1 MTVPEQLQVLKAL
14 QALDQE
20 RRELILQRQQ
30 LDEEQGRLQVEVDR
44 IKAMV
49 DSLTGTI
56 ETRQEE
62 RRELLGKL
70 EHERGLAARAEGR
83 LPQIKTQREY
93 LAVLKEVDAAKKQIK
108 ELNDQVAAK
117 DRELEALTADKGEK
131 DAELATLSE
140 QTAARQ
146 AEIASVVAG
155 LDAGLADHGR
165 QRDSLT
171 GKLPVTLRKRYD
183 MLLERRNGIAVVE
196 ARDGA
201 CLGCHMHL
209 PPQLF
214 NRLYVAK
221 EVQSCPHCSRL
232 LYLLVEEG

>member
-1 MTVPEQLQVLKAL
+1 MPEQLQVLKAL

-20 RRELILQRQQ
+20 RRELIQQRQK
-30 LDEEQGRLQVEVDR
+30 LDEEQAVLQVELERVQ
-44 IKAMV
+44 AMA
-49 DSLTGTI
+49 DSLADTI
-56 ETRQEE
+56 EARQEE

-70 EHERGLAARAEGR
+70 EHERGLAVRAEAR

-93 LAVLKEVDAAKKQIK
+93 LAVLKEVDTAKKQIK
-108 ELNDQVAAK
+108 ELGDQLAAK
-117 DRELEALTADKGEK
+117 DRDLEALTADKTEK
-131 DAELATLSE
+131 DAEVATLSE

-146 AEIASVVAG
+146 AEIAAVAVG
-155 LDAGLADHGR
+155 LDTGLADHGR
-165 QRDSLT
+165 QRNDLT
-171 GKLPVTLRKRYD
+171 GQLPVPLRKRYD
-183 MLLERRNGIAVVE
+183 MLLERRNGMAVVE

-221 EVQSCPHCSRL
+221 EVQCCPHCNRL
-232 LYLLVEEG
+232 LYLGEA

>member
-14 QALDQE
+14 QALDRE
-20 RRELILQRQQ
+20 RRELLLQRQQ
-30 LDEEQGRLQVEVDR
+30 LDEEQGKLQCAVDR
-44 IKAMV
+44 IQEMV
-49 DSLTGTI
+49 DSLAAAI
-56 ETRQEE
+56 AACQDE
-62 RRELLGKL
+62 RRELLGRL
-70 EHERGLAARAEGR
+70 EHERGLAARAEAR

-108 ELNDQVAAK
+108 ELNDLVAAK
-117 DRELEALTADKGEK
+117 DRELDALNADKGEK

-146 AEIASVVAG
+146 AELAANVAG
-155 LDAGLADHGR
+155 LDMGLADHGR
-165 QRDSLT
+165 QREELT
-171 GKLPVTLRKRYD
+171 GRLPVALRKRYD
-183 MLLERRNGIAVVE
+183 MLLERRNGLAVVE

-221 EVQSCPHCSRL
+221 EVQSCPHCSRM
-232 LYLLVEEG
+232 LYLAVEQG

>member
-1 MTVPEQLQVLKAL
+1 MPEQLQVLRDL
-14 QALDQE
+14 QALDRE
-20 RRELILQRQQ
+20 RRELFQQRQQ
-30 LDEEQGRLQVEVDR
+30 LDEEQGKLQVELDR
-44 IKAMV
+44 VQAMV
-49 DSLTGTI
+49 DSLNGTI
-56 ETRQEE
+56 AVCQEV

-70 EHERGLAARAEGR
+70 EHERGLAARAESR

-108 ELNDQVAAK
+108 ELNDQVAAR
-117 DRELEALTADKGEK
+117 DRELEALIADKGEK
-131 DAELATLSE
+131 DVELAALNE
-140 QTAARQ
+140 QTTTRRSELAAV
-146 AEIASVVAG
+146 AAG

-165 QRDSLT
+165 QRDALT
-171 GKLPVTLRKRYD
+171 GKLPVALRKRYD
-183 MLLERRNGIAVVE
+183 MLLERRNGMAVVE

-221 EVQSCPHCSRL
+221 EVQSCPHCNRL
-232 LYLLVEEG
+232 LYLSAEQA

>member
-20 RRELILQRQQ
+20 RRELIQQRQK
-30 LDEEQGRLQVEVDR
+30 LDEEQAVLQVELERVQ
-44 IKAMV
+44 AMA
-49 DSLTGTI
+49 DSLADTI

-70 EHERGLAARAEGR
+70 EHERGLAARAEAR

-93 LAVLKEVDAAKKQIK
+93 LAVLKEVDTAKKQIK
-108 ELNDQVAAK
+108 ELGDQLAAK
-117 DRELEALTADKGEK
+117 DRDLEALTADKTEK
-131 DAELATLSE
+131 DAEVAALSE

-146 AEIASVVAG
+146 AEIAAVAVG

-165 QRDSLT
+165 QRDDLT
-171 GKLPVTLRKRYD
+171 GQLPVPLRKRYD
-183 MLLERRNGIAVVE
+183 MLLERRNGMAVVE

-221 EVQSCPHCSRL
+221 EVQSCPHCNRL
-232 LYLLVEEG
+232 LYLGQA

>member
-1 MTVPEQLQVLKAL
+1 MPEQLQVLKAL
-14 QALDQE
+14 QALDRE
-20 RRELILQRQQ
+20 RRELLQQRQQ
-30 LDEEQGRLQVEVDR
+30 LEEEQGKLQIDVDR
-44 IKAMV
+44 VQAMV
-49 DSLTGTI
+49 DSLDGAI
-56 ETRQEE
+56 VAGQEV

-70 EHERGLAARAEGR
+70 EHERGLAARAEAR

-93 LAVLKEVDAAKKQIK
+93 LAVLKEVDAAKKQVK

-117 DRELEALTADKGEK
+117 DRELEALMADKSEK
-131 DAELATLSE
+131 DAELATLDE
-140 QTAARQ
+140 QTSTRRGEIEAA
-146 AEIASVVAG
+146 AAG

-165 QRDSLT
+165 QRDGLT
-171 GKLPVTLRKRYD
+171 ERLPATLRKRYD
-183 MLLERRNGIAVVE
+183 MLLERRNGLAVVE

-221 EVQSCPHCSRL
+221 DVQSCPHCSRL
-232 LYLLVEEG
+232 LYLGEA

>member
-14 QALDQE
+14 QELDRE
-20 RRELILQRQQ
+20 RRQLLQQRQQ
-30 LDEEQGRLQVEVDR
+30 LNEEEGRLQGDVDR
-44 IKAMV
+44 VQAMV
-49 DSLTGTI
+49 DSLAGSI
-56 ETRQEE
+56 AAGQEE

-70 EHERGLAARAEGR
+70 EHERGLAARAEAR

-108 ELNDQVAAK
+108 ELGDLVAAK

-131 DAELATLSE
+131 DAELAALSE
-140 QTAARQ
+140 QTTARRDEINAA
-146 AEIASVVAG
+146 AAG

-165 QRDSLT
+165 QRDDLT
-171 GKLPVTLRKRYD
+171 GRLPVALRKRYD
-183 MLLERRNGIAVVE
+183 MLLERRNGLAVVE

-214 NRLYVAK
+214 NRLYVAQ

-232 LYLLVEEG
+232 LYLGEA

>member
-1 MTVPEQLQVLKAL
+1 MPEQLQVLKAL

-20 RRELILQRQQ
+20 RRELIQQRQK
-30 LDEEQGRLQVEVDR
+30 LDEEQAVLQVELERVQ
-44 IKAMV
+44 AMA
-49 DSLTGTI
+49 DSLADTI

-70 EHERGLAARAEGR
+70 EHERGLAARAEAR

-93 LAVLKEVDAAKKQIK
+93 LAVLKEVDTAKKQIK
-108 ELNDQVAAK
+108 ELGDQLAAK
-117 DRELEALTADKGEK
+117 DRDLEALTADKTEK
-131 DAELATLSE
+131 DAEVAALSE

-146 AEIASVVAG
+146 AEIAAVAVG

-165 QRDSLT
+165 QRDDLT
-171 GKLPVTLRKRYD
+171 GQLPVPLRKRYD
-183 MLLERRNGIAVVE
+183 MLLERRNGMAVVE

-221 EVQSCPHCSRL
+221 EVQSCPHCNRL
-232 LYLLVEEG
+232 LYLGQA